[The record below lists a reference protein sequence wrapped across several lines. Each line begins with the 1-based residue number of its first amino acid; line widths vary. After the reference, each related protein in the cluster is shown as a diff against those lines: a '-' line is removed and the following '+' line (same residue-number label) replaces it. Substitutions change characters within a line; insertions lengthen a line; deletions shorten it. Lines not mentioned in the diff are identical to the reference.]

1 MSFSIFGSRSA
12 NTDIPLLPL
21 YASRPSLQAALASRQ
36 QPPES
41 SQLLSTMTSPLP
53 QPESLRILTRQDAH
67 LQAHLQELL
76 DAQSE
81 GLLAGLGADPQ
92 DTASSTSSRT
102 PIASESGRRTSSK
115 PRSVIPVRQPQ
126 PKKIG
131 LRSARR
137 GISKTIR
144 RLSQIKDEEARVLQ
158 DEIDQRDG
166 SLSTIESLSS
176 KEQGLR
182 EAIPGIQ
189 AESPTARIAD
199 LKATEKEL
207 GNEIH
212 ELETR
217 LFEMRAR
224 QRHLLREIQ
233 ATENGVQ
240 SKLSSYENALQL
252 AEKEARSFLA
262 RPPLQEDGASQKRG
276 VWALPPQRRT
286 LELAKQ
292 QFQEEQ
298 NGFSR
303 QIEGFMGEKQAL
315 DEGGSVWE
323 DVVREVGDVETMLQG
338 EMQNLNP
345 SHGKQAEGGMR
356 RILERMGDTQRHM
369 EELLRVAEEKDWKLL
384 VCCIGAELEA
394 LVEGQSVLGEALEA
408 SGVSL
413 DKASETHKE
422 DVFIDEPSPSI
433 TGVNGRLPEED
444 DGPGPDLLIS
454 QEDV

>member
-1 MSFSIFGSRSA
+1 
-12 NTDIPLLPL
+12 
-21 YASRPSLQAALASRQ
+21 
-36 QPPES
+36 
-41 SQLLSTMTSPLP
+41 MTSPSP
-53 QPESLRILTRQDAH
+53 QPESLRILTRQDTY

-92 DTASSTSSRT
+92 DTTSSVGSRT
-102 PIASESGRRTSSK
+102 PTASESGVRNLSK
-115 PRSVIPVRQPQ
+115 PRSVIPVRQPS

-144 RLSQIKDEEARVLQ
+144 QLSQIKDEEARVLQ

-182 EAIPGIQ
+182 EAISGIQ
-189 AESPTARIAD
+189 AESPTLRIAN

-217 LFEMRAR
+217 LFEMKAQ

-240 SKLSSYENALQL
+240 SKLSSYKNALQL
-252 AEKEARSFLA
+252 AEKEARTFLA
-262 RPPLQEDGASQKRG
+262 RPPLQDASQKKG

-286 LELAKQ
+286 LEMARE

-298 NGFSR
+298 SGFGR
-303 QIEGFMGEKQAL
+303 QIEGLMGEKQAL
-315 DEGGSVWE
+315 DEGVGVWE
-323 DVVREVGDVETMLQG
+323 DVVREVGEVETMLQG
-338 EMQNLNP
+338 EMQDLNS
-345 SHGKQAEGGMR
+345 SHAKRAEGGMR
-356 RILERMGDTQRHM
+356 RILERMRDAQRHI

-408 SGVSL
+408 SGVTL

-433 TGVNGRLPEED
+433 TGMNGRIPDED

>member
-1 MSFSIFGSRSA
+1 MSFSIFGNRFTS
-12 NTDIPLLPL
+12 TDIPLLPL
-21 YASRPSLQAALASRQ
+21 YASRPSLQTPPASTS
-36 QPPES
+36 QPPEDS
-41 SQLLSTMTSPLP
+41 HLLSTMTSPSP

-67 LQAHLQELL
+67 LQAYLQELL

-81 GLLAGLGADPQ
+81 GLLAGLGTDTQ
-92 DTASSTSSRT
+92 DTASSTGSRT
-102 PIASESGRRTSSK
+102 PTVSESGARNVSK
-115 PRSVIPVRQPQ
+115 PRSVIPVRQPK

-144 RLSQIKDEEARVLQ
+144 ELSQIKDEEARVLQ
-158 DEIDQRDG
+158 YEIDQRDS
-166 SLSTIESLSS
+166 SLSTIENMSS

-182 EAIPGIQ
+182 EAISEFQ
-189 AESPTARIAD
+189 AEPATTRISD
-199 LKATEKEL
+199 LKATEREL

-217 LFEMRAR
+217 LFKMQAR

-233 ATENGVQ
+233 AADNGVQ
-240 SKLSSYENALQL
+240 SKLSSYKNALQL

-262 RPPLQEDGASQKRG
+262 RPPLQEDGANQKRG

-286 LELAKQ
+286 LEMAREQLR
-292 QFQEEQ
+292 EEQ
-298 NGFSR
+298 NGFGS
-303 QIEGFMGEKQAL
+303 QIEGLMGEKQAL
-315 DEGGSVWE
+315 DEGGNVWA
-323 DVVREVGDVETMLQG
+323 DVVREVGELETMLQG
-338 EMQNLNP
+338 EMQTLNSS
-345 SHGKQAEGGMR
+345 SHGKKAEGGMR
-356 RILERMGDTQRHM
+356 RILERMRDAQRHV
-369 EELLRVAEEKDWKLL
+369 EELLRISEEKDWKLL

-408 SGVSL
+408 SGATL
-413 DKASETHKE
+413 DDSSESHK

-433 TGVNGRLPEED
+433 TGVGGRIPDED

-454 QEDV
+454 EDV

>member
-1 MSFSIFGSRSA
+1 MPANLLMSFSIFGSTSA
-12 NTDIPLLPL
+12 SPDIPLLPL
-21 YASRPSLQAALASRQ
+21 YASRMPQA
-36 QPPES
+36 PES
-41 SQLLSTMTSPLP
+41 SQHQSTMTSPSL

-144 RLSQIKDEEARVLQ
+144 QLAEIKNEEARVLQ

-182 EAIPGIQ
+182 EAISGIH
-189 AESPTARIAD
+189 AEPPTARIGD

-207 GNEIH
+207 GIEIH

-217 LFEMRAR
+217 LFEMKAR

-240 SKLSSYENALQL
+240 SKLSSYKNALQL
-252 AEKEARSFLA
+252 AEKKARSFLA
-262 RPPLQEDGASQKRG
+262 RPPLQEDGANQKRG

-286 LELAKQ
+286 LEMAKE
-292 QFQEEQ
+292 QFQEERT
-298 NGFSR
+298 GFGR
-303 QIEGFMGEKQAL
+303 QIEGLMAEKQAL
-315 DEGGSVWE
+315 DEGVSTWE
-323 DVVREVGDVETMLQG
+323 DVVREVGEVEAMLQG
-338 EMQNLNP
+338 EMQNLNSS
-345 SHGKQAEGGMR
+345 SHGEKAAGGMR
-356 RILERMGDTQRHM
+356 RILERMGDTQRRV
-369 EELLRVAEEKDWKLL
+369 EDLLRVAEEKDWKLL

-433 TGVNGRLPEED
+433 TGVNGRLPDED

>member
-12 NTDIPLLPL
+12 STDIPLLPL
-21 YASRPSLQAALASRQ
+21 YASRPSSMPQA
-36 QPPES
+36 PES
-41 SQLLSTMTSPLP
+41 SLLLSIMNSPSP
-53 QPESLRILTRQDAH
+53 RPESLRVLTRQDGH

-81 GLLAGLGADPQ
+81 GLLAGLGTDPQ
-92 DTASSTSSRT
+92 DTTSSTGSRT
-102 PIASESGRRTSSK
+102 PTASESGTRSLMK
-115 PRSVIPVRQPQ
+115 PRSVVPVRQPKPQ
-126 PKKIG
+126 KIG

-144 RLSQIKDEEARVLQ
+144 QLSQIKDEEARALQ
-158 DEIDQRDG
+158 NEIERRDG

-176 KEQGLR
+176 KEHGLR
-182 EAIPGIQ
+182 EAISGIQ
-189 AESPTARIAD
+189 DESPTARIAD
-199 LKATEKEL
+199 LKATEQEL

-217 LFEMRAR
+217 LFEMKAR

-240 SKLSSYENALQL
+240 SKLSSYKNALQL

-262 RPPLQEDGASQKRG
+262 RPPEDGASQKRG

-286 LELAKQ
+286 LEMARE

-298 NGFSR
+298 AGFGR
-303 QIEGFMGEKQAL
+303 QMEGFMGEKQAL
-315 DEGGSVWE
+315 DEGGNVWE
-323 DVVREVGDVETMLQG
+323 DVVREVGEVETMLQG
-338 EMQNLNP
+338 EMQSLN
-345 SHGKQAEGGMR
+345 SSSQGKRAEGGMR
-356 RILERMGDTQRHM
+356 RILERMRDAQRHI

-408 SGVSL
+408 SGMSL
-413 DKASETHKE
+413 DKASDSHKE

-433 TGVNGRLPEED
+433 TGMNGRIPDED
-444 DGPGPDLLIS
+444 DGPGLDLLIS
-454 QEDV
+454 QDV

>member
-1 MSFSIFGSRSA
+1 MSFSIFGSRAAST
-12 NTDIPLLPL
+12 NIPLLPL
-21 YASRPSLQAALASRQ
+21 FASRASLQTAPAAMPQAAER
-36 QPPES
+36 
-41 SQLLSTMTSPLP
+41 SQLLSTMTSPPP
-53 QPESLRILTRQDAH
+53 QPGSLRVLTRQDAH

-102 PIASESGRRTSSK
+102 PTASK
-115 PRSVIPVRQPQ
+115 PRSVIPVRQPK

-144 RLSQIKDEEARVLQ
+144 QLSQVKDEEARVLQ
-158 DEIDQRDG
+158 YEIDQRDS
-166 SLSTIESLSS
+166 SLSTIENLSS

-182 EAIPGIQ
+182 EAISGIQ
-189 AESPTARIAD
+189 AESPTIRIAD

-217 LFEMRAR
+217 LFEMKAR

-240 SKLSSYENALQL
+240 SKLSSYKNALQL

-262 RPPLQEDGASQKRG
+262 RPPLQEDGVSQKTG

-286 LELAKQ
+286 LEMAREQ
-292 QFQEEQ
+292 YQEEQ
-298 NGFSR
+298 HEFGR

-315 DEGGSVWE
+315 DEGSSVWE
-323 DVVREVGDVETMLQG
+323 DVVREVGEVETMLQG
-338 EMQNLNP
+338 EMQHLNSS
-345 SHGKQAEGGMR
+345 SHGQKAEGGMR
-356 RILERMGDTQRHM
+356 RILERMRDAQRHI

-394 LVEGQSVLGEALEA
+394 LVEGQSVLVEALAA

-413 DKASETHKE
+413 DKASESHAQ

-433 TGVNGRLPEED
+433 TGVNGRIPDED

-454 QEDV
+454 QDV